1 MLRPPRVARA
11 GAERGSAM
19 DVVIVGAGIVGAA
32 SALALARAGCR
43 VTVVEERFPGGGA
56 TAAGMGHVV
65 VIDDSPAQI
74 ALTSRGRA
82 LWESLAPHLPAAAE
96 YRRPGTA
103 WVAAAADEL
112 AEAAAKAERLAAAG
126 VAARLIGPE
135 ELAHLEPALR
145 PGLAGALVV
154 PDDAVVYP
162 PPVAAWMVAEAVAA
176 GARLRRGVAAT
187 AVEPGGVLRL
197 ADGGRIEADAVV
209 VATGAAA
216 ARLVP
221 GVPIRPRKGH
231 LVITDRAPGLIH
243 HQVVELGY
251 VKRAH
256 DVGTDSVAFNVQPRA
271 TGQVLVGSSRQIDV
285 TSPAVE
291 PKLLETMLAR
301 CFEYLPRLATVPAIR
316 VWTGL
321 RAATPDGLPL
331 VGPWPAIAGLW
342 LATGHE
348 GLGITT
354 APATA
359 EGLVAGLL
367 GRDAVVDPAPWLP
380 ARFLAVPVEAAR

>member
-1 MLRPPRVARA
+1 
-11 GAERGSAM
+11 
-19 DVVIVGAGIVGAA
+19 
-32 SALALARAGCR
+32 
-43 VTVVEERFPGGGA
+43 
-56 TAAGMGHVV
+56 
-65 VIDDSPAQI
+65 
-74 ALTSRGRA
+74 
-82 LWESLAPHLPAAAE
+82 
-96 YRRPGTA
+96 
-103 WVAAAADEL
+103 
-112 AEAAAKAERLAAAG
+112 
-126 VAARLIGPE
+126 
-135 ELAHLEPALR
+135 
-145 PGLAGALVV
+145 
-154 PDDAVVYP
+154 
-162 PPVAAWMVAEAVAA
+162 
-176 GARLRRGVAAT
+176 
-187 AVEPGGVLRL
+187 
-197 ADGGRIEADAVV
+197 
-209 VATGAAA
+209 
-216 ARLVP
+216 
-221 GVPIRPRKGH
+221 
-231 LVITDRAPGLIH
+231 VITDRAPGLIR

-301 CFEYLPRLATVPAIR
+301 CFDYLPRLATVPAIR
-316 VWTGL
+316 AWTGL

-380 ARFLAVPVEAAR
+380 ARFRAVPAEAAR